1 MRDWKH
7 LALPLLILPLLIS
20 GCAQVNN
27 IRLVQDQPDDLG
39 SLLENKEFVR
49 ARLLTGKYPSID
61 TMEVQ
66 STINTLESEYE
77 ETVYSQARKLENDKD
92 LLGAVQ
98 LLTGS
103 LQKLPHSTLLR
114 AMRTDL
120 EKQRTQ
126 QVRINER
133 NMLLVRAGY
142 LLEQRELYQQQ
153 VKLTPPALSQQR
165 EYEAQQA
172 ESEKIAGD
180 LVDHAGYAM
189 QQEDNETARI
199 CLQLSLRLKSSERAE
214 KILAGLQKQEQA
226 ELRSTRQEAS
236 SKQARIA
243 RIKTRDEATETR
255 QLLEATQQAL
265 EQNKL
270 QAARATLAKI
280 PSATSKDSAV
290 VAVQDSLDQVVT
302 SRIKD
307 LMTTGDAQYR
317 AEKIVPALKTW
328 TEALSLDPE
337 NPEIRRR
344 IDRANKVLATL
355 EELKRQ
361 QPK

>member
-1 MRDWKH
+1 MRNWKH
-7 LALPLLILPLLIS
+7 LALPLLALPLLIS

-27 IRLVQDQPDDLG
+27 IRLVQDRPDDLG

-61 TMEVQ
+61 TIAVQ

-77 ETVYSQARKLENDKD
+77 ETVYSQARKLESESD

-98 LLTGS
+98 LLTDS

-114 AMRTDL
+114 TMRADL
-120 EKQRTQ
+120 EQQRTQ
-126 QVRINER
+126 QVRVNER
-133 NMLLVRAGY
+133 NMLLARAGY

-153 VKLTPPALSQQR
+153 VKLKSPDYSQKR
-165 EYEAQQA
+165 EYQQQQA
-172 ESEKIAGD
+172 ESEKIAGE
-180 LVDHAGYAM
+180 LADHAGYAM
-189 QQEDNETARI
+189 QQEDNDTAKN
-199 CLQLSLRLKSSERAE
+199 CLQMSLQLKSSERTE
-214 KILAGLQKQEQA
+214 KMLADLQQLEQA
-226 ELRSTRQEAS
+226 ALRSSQQEAS

-243 RIKTRDEATETR
+243 RIKTRDDATETR

-265 EQNKL
+265 EQNRL
-270 QAARATLAKI
+270 QAAQAALAKI
-280 PSATSKDSAV
+280 PSSTSKDSAV
-290 VAVQDSLDQVVT
+290 VAAQDSLDQVVNN
-302 SRIKD
+302 RIKD

-328 TEALSLDPE
+328 NEALSLDPE
-337 NPEIRRR
+337 NAELRKR